1 MTATG
6 NPRTSADD
14 DQPHRPIRDFEK
26 WKHLGG
32 DLDQDPRDNDVS
44 DRDAIDFAPFQL
56 DKKLL
61 QARAAGSCARA
72 GVNARVRKGH
82 MKVMA
87 RLGDSGKCCLLW
99 RPPGFG
105 PDKQWFL

>member
-1 MTATG
+1 MTAIRK
-6 NPRTSADD
+6 PEDERRD
-14 DQPHRPIRDFEK
+14 DQPHRPVRDFEK
-26 WKHLGG
+26 WQNLGR

-61 QARAAGSCARA
+61 QARAAGSCARP
-72 GVNARVRKGH
+72 GVNARVWKGH

-87 RLGDSGKCCLLW
+87 RLGDSGKCCLL
-99 RPPGFG
+99 
-105 PDKQWFL
+105 